1 MKGYIKITAKPY
13 KDGVRL
19 RCKANPDKLDLLGKL
34 CLLKTFLK
42 GIELSTEEA
51 RAFLDVID
59 KTNEEANHEGVE

>member
-19 RCKANPDKLDLLGKL
+19 RCKVDLNKINLSCKL

-42 GIELSTEEA
+42 GVELSTDEA

-59 KTNEEANHEGVE
+59 KESEEDKPND

>member
-19 RCKANPDKLDLLGKL
+19 RCKVDLNKINLQRKL

-59 KTNEEANHEGVE
+59 KSEEGKSNE

>member
-19 RCKANPDKLDLLGKL
+19 RCKVDLNKINLQRKL

-42 GIELSTEEA
+42 GIELSTEET
-51 RAFLDVID
+51 RTFLDIIEREQ
-59 KTNEEANHEGVE
+59 EEHHEGTE